1 MTVNKLRRIVVLN
14 FLEQGNDVVGSISLG
29 GIDFEITEMRIGWDF
44 SAAHHIFHEL
54 DGEVD
59 AFVLSGV
66 RDKAVFG
73 NREVLHHPT
82 RDLIRFAD
90 RTPVYTGVDLITLF
104 GNWTLRKFLR
114 EEPHFF
120 KRKKVLFHTALY
132 TPFAESFI
140 EGGAIIQSAD
150 PLFLFGVPSLLRS
163 KIQIN
168 RFFSMVTTL
177 LASRVIVGKHIFSDW
192 MRRHTSKWMN
202 RWIFG
207 CDVFVTYSALL
218 GDIEQPEVFE
228 GKVVFTDF
236 LTQQQREKLERF
248 KVAHIIEFA
257 PEAASLRIP
266 EQMWS
271 FGLTT
276 AIMDQVRISQRSSL
290 EIGEFAL
297 EMIEGLRIEP
307 RRWQGSTHV
316 PRRCAFIIHPLS
328 VKHLSLTPGF
338 SFLRTVPKKIVSL
351 AESSMARIPVFR
363 YGELSFARSELTG
376 QEVICDIYALCATPR
391 AMLRMDENFI
401 YDQLVAAAEDA
412 HRRGALMIGLGA
424 YTKVIGDSGVT
435 VARRSPIPVTT
446 GNSYSAAATLW
457 AARMMVQ
464 RMGFVKSEDQHGQ
477 LKMKVMVL
485 GATGSI
491 GRVSAQLLSMVAN
504 EIVIVAPRADK
515 LLELR
520 DELKQLSPRTVVH
533 VRTDPNEEL
542 EDTDL
547 IVTATSNQRGQV
559 LDIMRVKPGAVIC
572 DCSRPLDIR
581 PEEARRRPDVL
592 LIESG
597 EIDLPGPVRMN
608 VDIGLPKPSVYACL
622 AETVLLTME
631 GRYETFSL
639 SRQLQ
644 LERVKEIYQL
654 GLKHGAKLSSI
665 RNHEGE
671 VTDEKVESCRQ
682 LAQRNLA
689 EWHTQPSSTKRR
701 LKLI

>member
-1 MTVNKLRRIVVLN
+1 MTASKLRRSIVLN
-14 FLEQGNDVVGSISLG
+14 FLQQGNDVVDAVRLG

-54 DGEVD
+54 VGEVD

-73 NREVLHHPT
+73 NREVLHYPT

-90 RTPVYTGVDLITLF
+90 RTPVYTGVDLINLF

-120 KRKKVLFHTALY
+120 KRKKVLLHTALY
-132 TPFAESFI
+132 TPFAESFG
-140 EGGAIIQSAD
+140 EGDAIIQSAD
-150 PLFLFGVPSLLRS
+150 PLFLFGIPTLLKNKS
-163 KIQIN
+163 QIN

-177 LASRVIVGKHIFSDW
+177 LASKVIAGKHVFSDW
-192 MRRHTSKWMN
+192 MRQHNRKWMS
-202 RWIFG
+202 RWIAD

-218 GDIEQPEVFE
+218 GEIDQPEVFE

-236 LTQQQREKLERF
+236 LTPQQREKLERF
-248 KVAHIIEFA
+248 NVAQIIEFA
-257 PEAASLRIP
+257 PAVATLNIP

-276 AIMDQVRISQRSSL
+276 AIMDQVRISQQSPL
-290 EIGEFAL
+290 ELSEFAL
-297 EMIEGLRIEP
+297 ELIEGLKIEP
-307 RRWQGSTHV
+307 RRWHGVTRV

-328 VKHLSLTPGF
+328 VKHLALTPGF
-338 SFLRTVPKKIVSL
+338 SFLRTAPKKVVSF

-363 YGELSFARSELTG
+363 YGELTHARSELNG
-376 QEVICDIYALCATPR
+376 QEVVCDIYALCATPR

-457 AARMMVQ
+457 AARVMVQ
-464 RMGFVKSEDQHGQ
+464 RMGFVKKENEHGQ
-477 LKMKVMVL
+477 MLMKVMVL

-491 GRVSAQLLSMVAN
+491 GRVSAQLLSMVAS
-504 EIVIVAPRADK
+504 EIVVVAPRADK

-520 DELKQLSPRTVVH
+520 DELKALSPHTVVH

-547 IVTATSNQRGQV
+547 IVTATSNQRGQI

-592 LIESG
+592 VIESG
-597 EIDLPGPVRMN
+597 EIDLPGPVRMS

-644 LERVKEIYQL
+644 LERVKQIYQL
-654 GLKHGAKLSSI
+654 GLKHGARLSSI

-671 VTDEKVESCRQ
+671 VTDDKIEHCRQ
-682 LAQRNLA
+682 LAQKNLA
-689 EWHTQPSSTKRR
+689 EWRTQPSSTKRR
-701 LKLI
+701 MRLL